1 MIGSFSLEEGFD
13 ESLEAIVPL
22 EEISELEEESFFEEQ
37 DNKLR
42 EKRLPKTKMTRF
54 LIFIKVYYR

>member
-13 ESLEAIVPL
+13 ESLEPIVPL
-22 EEISELEEESFFEEQ
+22 EEIFELEEEFFFEEQ
-37 DNKLR
+37 DNKPR

-54 LIFIKVYYR
+54 LIFIAVYYR